1 MPYDKD
7 GKYFRLPTNSI
18 NKKKERPNKDNVD
31 NKKPKEDWFG
41 SIILFTVL
49 ITVISGC
56 VAYFNKPKE
65 EIRKVCI
72 KKVAMDS
79 QKTFDDDKFLIRV
92 FDKSYKGRGQIVNVK
107 TEEVFLVIFNN
118 AIKSDGEPNFSYLV
132 PSSPEDVTQAKLN
145 DGRVLFFEKSC
156 IDE

>member
-18 NKKKERPNKDNVD
+18 NKKKEQPNKDNVE
-31 NKKPKEDWFG
+31 NKKPNEDWFG

-49 ITVISGC
+49 ITVIGGC

-79 QKTFDDDKFLIRV
+79 RKTFDDDKFLIRV

-118 AIKSDGEPNFSYLV
+118 AIKSNGEPNFSYLV

>member
-7 GKYFRLPTNSI
+7 GKYYRLPTNSI
-18 NKKKERPNKDNVD
+18 NKKKDQPKKENVD

-41 SIILFTVL
+41 LIILFTVL
-49 ITVISGC
+49 IAVVGGC

-65 EIRKVCI
+65 EIKKGCI
-72 KKVAMDS
+72 KKVYMDS
-79 QKTFDDDKFLIRV
+79 RKTFDDEKFLLRV

-118 AIKSDGEPNFSYLV
+118 AIKSDGEPNFSYLI
-132 PSSPEDVTQAKLN
+132 PRSAEDVETAKLN

-156 IDE
+156 TDK